1 MHKLLLIYFLKTK
14 AQISSSSAV
23 GIRGATWPLDICNG
37 EYPAGEQII
46 TAHDSLESCNL
57 DVIQAPQNKPLIRNR
72 IIEGKPKEIFY
83 ASSEQVHIAE
93 CYSDYAFFDQ
103 NYSIVFSTCKWN

>member
-1 MHKLLLIYFLKTK
+1 MHKLLLIYFLKTQ
-14 AQISSSSAV
+14 AQVAPSAV
-23 GIRGATWPLDICNG
+23 GIRGATWPLDICG
-37 EYPAGEQII
+37 GAYPAGEQII

-93 CYSDYAFFDQ
+93 CYSDYDLFRQ
-103 NYSIVFSTCKWN
+103 NYFIALEFKLNF